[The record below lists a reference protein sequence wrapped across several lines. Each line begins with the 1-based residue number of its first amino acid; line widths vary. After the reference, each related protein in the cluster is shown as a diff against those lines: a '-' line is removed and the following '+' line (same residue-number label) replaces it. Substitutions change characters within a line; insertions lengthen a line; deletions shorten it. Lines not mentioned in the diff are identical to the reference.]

1 MVRIARGDFRSCR
14 DFAPVQGAAV
24 CPWQTR
30 VRPSPYFFSL
40 CMTGRLP
47 RLGNSLRAA
56 RAMGTVAD
64 LGIN

>member
-14 DFAPVQGAAV
+14 DFAPGQGAAV